1 MLYCVFGNVVTFV
14 FSELFGNAVPFVFS
28 ELCGTAYT
36 L

>member
-1 MLYCVFGNVVTFV
+1 MLYCVFGNAVTFV